1 MDADIKDL
9 LAAGSSLGGARP
21 KASVRDEAGCLGIAK
36 FPKVDEDSVDDV
48 GAWEYVALQLMS
60 RCGINVPS
68 SRLMRIGGRSVLL
81 MRRFDREGDSRTPY
95 LSGLTAVQG
104 VDGGRYSYLELVEFL
119 EAWGARPHADLPELW
134 LRALFTCA
142 IGNTDNHLRN
152 YGFLREGTGWALS
165 PAFDVNPTPGDEA
178 KYLNT
183 GLDFDVREAD
193 PRVALSVCEYFRLGA
208 PEAKRRAL
216 AMAEV
221 LKGWRS
227 VARSC
232 GISEASIERMRSSFE
247 AGIARL
253 RSSAR

>member
-21 KASVRDEAGCLGIAK
+21 KASVRDEAGCLCIAK
-36 FPKVDEDSVDDV
+36 FPKVDEASVDDV

-119 EAWGARPHADLPELW
+119 EAWGARPHADLPEL
-134 LRALFTCA
+134 
-142 IGNTDNHLRN
+142 
-152 YGFLREGTGWALS
+152 
-165 PAFDVNPTPGDEA
+165 
-178 KYLNT
+178 
-183 GLDFDVREAD
+183 
-193 PRVALSVCEYFRLGA
+193 
-208 PEAKRRAL
+208 
-216 AMAEV
+216 
-221 LKGWRS
+221 
-227 VARSC
+227 
-232 GISEASIERMRSSFE
+232 
-247 AGIARL
+247 
-253 RSSAR
+253 